1 MKNLSNKGYKI
12 LKLIH
17 ILSASIWIGSGV
29 VVLFLLTFVL
39 NKNNLSEIILAVH
52 YIDLLIIIPSNILT
66 FITGII
72 FSTFTNWK
80 FFKHKWIMLKYCIN
94 VVPMI
99 LGGIIFVPSIFN
111 MFSIIKIMGENAI
124 VDISFIKSK
133 NIFIASLVIILA
145 ILLMAVCLTVF
156 KPKLKVQRNNRQFS
170 VI

>member
-1 MKNLSNKGYKI
+1 
-12 LKLIH
+12 
-17 ILSASIWIGSGV
+17 
-29 VVLFLLTFVL
+29 
-39 NKNNLSEIILAVH
+39 
-52 YIDLLIIIPSNILT
+52 
-66 FITGII
+66 
-72 FSTFTNWK
+72 
-80 FFKHKWIMLKYCIN
+80 MLKYCIN

-145 ILLMAVCLTVF
+145 MLLMAVCLTVF